1 VHSRLTIAAL
11 LVPLAAT
18 ACGSVAPPNAAPV
31 VNKLDVARG
40 ASAQLSTDRQEAPVT
55 VSCPNDLPEQV
66 GATEDCTVTDFV
78 RHERHAA
85 TVRIDRIEGP
95 AIATTSPSERKRFP
109 HPGTNYTLGQQSGPI
124 LVPP

>member
-1 VHSRLTIAAL
+1 MHSRLTVAAL

-85 TVRIDRIEGP
+85 TVRIDRIDGP
-95 AIATTSPSERKRFP
+95 AIRYHITIGAEALPP
-109 HPGTNYTLGQQSGPI
+109 PGD
-124 LVPP
+124 

>member
-1 VHSRLTIAAL
+1 MHSRLTIAAL
-11 LVPLAAT
+11 LLPLAAT

-40 ASAQLSTDRQEAPVT
+40 ASAQLSTDRHEAPVT

-95 AIATTSPSERKRFP
+95 AIRYHITIGAEALPP
-109 HPGTNYTLGQQSGPI
+109 PGD
-124 LVPP
+124 